1 MQSVNDMEITE
12 QDFLTAEQMREI
24 TATPEELFESQVNS
38 IKENAMTT
46 MVRLATEQ
54 GRNFYAIQFIKSQD
68 NKLVDAI
75 SAFFSEN
82 GYKTQQVDTSDEAS
96 GTPLTVLTISWG
108 E

>member
-12 QDFLTAEQMREI
+12 QDFLTADQMREI

-54 GRNFYAIQFIKSQD
+54 GRKFYAIQFIKSD
-68 NKLVDAI
+68 NERLIDAI
-75 SAFFSEN
+75 AGFFSES
-82 GYKTQQVDTSDEAS
+82 GYKTQKADTVDKTTNTS
-96 GTPLTVLTISWG
+96 LTILTISW
-108 E
+108 ED